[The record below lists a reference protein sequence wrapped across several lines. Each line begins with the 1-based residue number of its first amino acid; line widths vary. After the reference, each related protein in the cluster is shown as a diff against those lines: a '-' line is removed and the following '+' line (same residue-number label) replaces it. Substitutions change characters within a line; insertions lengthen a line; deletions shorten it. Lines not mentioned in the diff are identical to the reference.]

1 MTPNNGNSVS
11 LIRKAIILLTVL
23 IVLVVLLLIFQFT
36 DIAFRVWDR
45 LQHTSPGFLIF
56 YLIII
61 SLIAAAGAGL
71 IWKIWTVG
79 RNRKSGK
86 TPAAERKRVSLEELQ
101 ARAAAARAQ
110 GLDTSA
116 IDAEI
121 EAIAAEPQ
129 ELELAFFGKIS
140 TGKSSL
146 IQTLLPHATIDTS
159 IIGGSTATIERY
171 HYENP
176 RGLSLTLLDMP
187 GTHQAGADGT
197 LDQEVMNAARRVHIV
212 AYVIDQDLT
221 ESDMISILRLH
232 AFEKPMLVILN
243 KTNLYNAAELDE
255 LKTRIRA
262 RLPEGV
268 AFITSASAHRQS
280 VRRLNPDGSTAWQ
293 EREAPGEVS
302 ALLQQLA
309 QMTAERGTLT
319 ARNRDALISLAD
331 ETLTQRLNHYRRER
345 GEAMVKSYARK
356 AMLGGVAAVGPGTD
370 VLIQGYLGMDMLKH
384 LTKLY
389 DVPTRDIDLQTL
401 VEAASSKVK
410 THLTV
415 ILALAGNVCKAF
427 PGVGTVIGGASHAV
441 AYGLIFESLGR
452 ATLQALEHSSRDALN
467 TQNIMQ
473 NFEEQLHHDLETR
486 AQSLVRLALGSREK
500 NRQS

>member
-23 IVLVVLLLIFQFT
+23 IVLVVFLIIFQFP

-45 LQHTSPGFLIF
+45 LQHTSPGFLVF

-79 RNRKSGK
+79 RNRKNGK
-86 TPAAERKRVSLEELQ
+86 TPAAERKRVSLDELQ

-187 GTHQAGADGT
+187 GTHQAGADGA
-197 LDQEVMNAARRVHIV
+197 LDQEVMNAARR
-212 AYVIDQDLT
+212 
-221 ESDMISILRLH
+221 LH
-232 AFEKPMLVILN
+232 AFDKPMLVILN
-243 KTNLYNAAELDE
+243 KTNLYSASELEE
-255 LKTRIRA
+255 LQTRIRA

-319 ARNRDALISLAD
+319 ARNRQALLALAD
-331 ETLTQRLNHYRRER
+331 EALSERLAHYRREC

-415 ILALAGNVCKAF
+415 ILALAGNVCQAF

-452 ATLQALEHSSRDALN
+452 ATLQALEHSSQGALN

>member
-1 MTPNNGNSVS
+1 MTPNHGNSVS

-23 IVLVVLLLIFQFT
+23 IVLVVFLIIFQFT

-79 RNRKSGK
+79 RNRKNGK

-146 IQTLLPHATIDTS
+146 IQTLLPHATI
-159 IIGGSTATIERY
+159 ERY

-232 AFEKPMLVILN
+232 AFDKPMLVILN
-243 KTNLYNAAELDE
+243 KTNLYSASELEE
-255 LKTRIRA
+255 LQTRIRT

-268 AFITSASAHRQS
+268 AFITAASAHRQS

-319 ARNRDALISLAD
+319 ARNRQALLALAD
-331 ETLTQRLNHYRRER
+331 EALSERLAHYRRER

-452 ATLQALEHSSRDALN
+452 ATLQALEHSSQGALN
-467 TQNIMQ
+467 TQNIMK

>member
-23 IVLVVLLLIFQFT
+23 IVLVVFLIIFQFT

-61 SLIAAAGAGL
+61 SLIATAGAGL

-86 TPAAERKRVSLEELQ
+86 APAAERKRVSLEELQ

-159 IIGGSTATIERY
+159 IIGGSTATIEPY

-197 LDQEVMNAARRVHIV
+197 L
-212 AYVIDQDLT
+212 
-221 ESDMISILRLH
+221 
-232 AFEKPMLVILN
+232 
-243 KTNLYNAAELDE
+243 
-255 LKTRIRA
+255 
-262 RLPEGV
+262 G
-268 AFITSASAHRQS
+268 
-280 VRRLNPDGSTAWQ
+280 
-293 EREAPGEVS
+293 
-302 ALLQQLA
+302 
-309 QMTAERGTLT
+309 
-319 ARNRDALISLAD
+319 
-331 ETLTQRLNHYRRER
+331 
-345 GEAMVKSYARK
+345 
-356 AMLGGVAAVGPGTD
+356 
-370 VLIQGYLGMDMLKH
+370 
-384 LTKLY
+384 
-389 DVPTRDIDLQTL
+389 
-401 VEAASSKVK
+401 
-410 THLTV
+410 
-415 ILALAGNVCKAF
+415 
-427 PGVGTVIGGASHAV
+427 
-441 AYGLIFESLGR
+441 
-452 ATLQALEHSSRDALN
+452 
-467 TQNIMQ
+467 
-473 NFEEQLHHDLETR
+473 
-486 AQSLVRLALGSREK
+486 
-500 NRQS
+500 

>member
-23 IVLVVLLLIFQFT
+23 IVLVVFLIIFQFT

-176 RGLSLTLLDMP
+176 RGLSLTLLEGPVTTFYEGVMAACV
-187 GTHQAGADGT
+187 THVLQMVESNGHSFCYGHFDQYMNDLYHADLEAGRITYAINTEKANELIHSHLFRPPHGWMRYTAYWWLKRKYRIIMWDLVT
-197 LDQEVMNAARRVHIV
+197 RDYSKWMKAKDVVDNVKKYARNGSIITFHDSLKS
-212 AYVIDQDLT
+212 ID
-221 ESDMISILRLH
+221 
-232 AFEKPMLVILN
+232 K
-243 KTNLYNAAELDE
+243 
-255 LKTRIRA
+255 LKTA
-262 RLPEGV
+262 LP
-268 AFITSASAHRQS
+268 
-280 VRRLNPDGSTAWQ
+280 
-293 EREAPGEVS
+293 
-302 ALLQQLA
+302 
-309 QMTAERGTLT
+309 
-319 ARNRDALISLAD
+319 
-331 ETLTQRLNHYRRER
+331 
-345 GEAMVKSYARK
+345 
-356 AMLGGVAAVGPGTD
+356 
-370 VLIQGYLGMDMLKH
+370 
-384 LTKLY
+384 
-389 DVPTRDIDLQTL
+389 
-401 VEAASSKVK
+401 
-410 THLTV
+410 
-415 ILALAGNVCKAF
+415 
-427 PGVGTVIGGASHAV
+427 
-441 AYGLIFESLGR
+441 
-452 ATLQALEHSSRDALN
+452 QALEWL
-467 TQNIMQ
+467 IKEGYEFKI
-473 NFEEQLHHDLETR
+473 FE
-486 AQSLVRLALGSREK
+486 
-500 NRQS
+500 